1 MSFLFAD
8 TPFVAAAATD
18 LAGIGTSISSAS
30 NAIATATTAVIPAG
44 LDEVSA
50 SIAAL
55 FGAHGQAYQ
64 ALSAQAAL
72 FHEEFVQAMSA
83 GAQAYASAEA
93 LNVQA
98 ALASGPVGAAL
109 DVFGQAGANFAT
121 NVVNAE
127 LAFNGALVGGQNA
140 LVQAAGGINSAVG
153 SVLTGGFN
161 AANLVVGTG
170 EQVINT
176 VIGAQVPT
184 SFASS
189 LVVGG
194 PGAGLQLSAALN
206 GLAGNFNAALSGLG
220 SQLSTVLSGS
230 LALPDFSSLA
240 ANLNGALSG
249 SFAGGLPNLS
259 GLVQTGQ
266 SLAAGFNA
274 AVNNLGAQV
283 SGALAGLP
291 DVSGLIQTGAALTG
305 NFGATLNG
313 LGAQLS
319 AALGGGLPALAAL
332 AGNFGASLNGL
343 GAQLSAA
350 LSGAFGGGLPG
361 LAGLA
366 GNVTAALNGLG
377 GQLSAALSGGL
388 PNLAALLP
396 TGGTLIGNFNAA
408 LNGLGGQLS
417 AALTGGLPGIPGLAL
432 GVDLPGLVASFTGA
446 LPGFGAQV
454 NTALTAALAGNFGPF
469 SALVNTVAAI
479 PTNGVAQL
487 NVLQNGI
494 LGGLATNE
502 LALSSAL
509 VANEQ
514 ALVSALLGPAALT
527 GAGGYAI
534 NAANLLLGT
543 PVNVLNG
550 ALGLNVP
557 GLTTSLLFNP
567 AFAGG
572 ITGGGL
578 LGAAEQLLSLNAA
591 VGGLPGLDASLLT
604 QLGLGPAG
612 LDALVN
618 SQLAFNGNLVA
629 NEEALRAALV
639 GVVGPLNGAIDN
651 AIGMVNGV
659 VGGVQG
665 VADGLLGASLTGFT
679 TPLKAITESL
689 IVPPLEGD
697 LFGAITA
704 GGFLGAL
711 ENKFLMDASFISN
724 FLVPIQLTL
733 NGGLPAY
740 LTQLGANINANLN
753 AVLTGSVNIG
763 PGGIT
768 VGGGT
773 GGTVDT
779 VGTL

>member
-8 TPFVAAAATD
+8 TPFVAAAAGD
-18 LAGIGTSISSAS
+18 LASIGTSISSAS
-30 NAIATATTAVIPAG
+30 NSIASVTTAVIPAG

-64 ALSAQAAL
+64 ALSQQAAL
-72 FHEEFVQAMSA
+72 FHEQFVQAMSA

-93 LNVQA
+93 LNIQA
-98 ALASGPVGAAL
+98 IAGAPGAAAL

-140 LVQAAGGINSAVG
+140 LVQAAGGINSVIG
-153 SVLTGGFN
+153 SALTGGFN
-161 AANLVVGTG
+161 AGNLVVGTG
-170 EQVINT
+170 EQFVNS

-184 SFASS
+184 GFASS

-220 SQLSTVLSGS
+220 SQLSTALSGS

-274 AVNNLGAQV
+274 AVNNLGAQI
-283 SGALAGLP
+283 SGALGGLP
-291 DVSGLIQTGAALTG
+291 DVAGLIQTGGALTG

-350 LSGAFGGGLPG
+350 LSGALGGGLPG
-361 LAGLA
+361 LAALG
-366 GNVTAALNGLG
+366 GSFGAALNGLG

-396 TGGTLIGNFNAA
+396 TGGTLLGNFNAA

-417 AALTGGLPGIPGLAL
+417 AALTGGFPGIPGLAL
-432 GVDLPGLVASFTGA
+432 GFDLPAVTAAFTGA

-487 NVLQNGI
+487 NLLQNGI

-514 ALVSALLGPAALT
+514 GLVSALLGPAALT

-543 PVNVLNG
+543 PLNVLNG
-550 ALGLNVP
+550 ALGINVP

-591 VGGLPGLDASLLT
+591 VGGIPGLNASLLT

-612 LDALVN
+612 LDALLN

-651 AIGMVNGV
+651 AFGMVNGV
-659 VGGVQG
+659 VGGFQG
-665 VADGLLGASLTGFT
+665 AVDGLLGVAVGGT
-679 TPLKAITESL
+679 TPLSVITESL
-689 IVPPLEGD
+689 IVPALDGD

-724 FLVPIQLTL
+724 FLVPIQLSL

-768 VGGGT
+768 IGGGGNVT
-773 GGTVDT
+773 P
-779 VGTL
+779 